1 MNMNTKTIKNNKDD
15 INIIGIFCIVD
26 DVLKNLGLKDDVRVQ
41 ASNSEILTIAILAF
55 LFFGGNFK
63 KALSFVLQQNLFTK
77 ISYSRFLR
85 RLKDLVNNQGS
96 ILFSAFLRIFDE
108 LLRQKTGKEDDNN
121 KNKTFIIDSKIIK
134 ACENIRIPRC
144 KKFQGEEFRGYI
156 ASKREYAYGVK
167 LHVLCDEEGIIR
179 EYAISPASD
188 HDIKGLY
195 FLPLNLPEGSQI
207 IGDKAYNSRFYEEL
221 LKQEG
226 IELRPIRRR
235 NMAKEGLLED
245 LSKRVKRKVVETVLS
260 VLEKVM
266 GIRIH
271 AVTVCGFIMKIV
283 LAIISYNLYR
293 FFKIL

>member
-1 MNMNTKTIKNNKDD
+1 M
-15 INIIGIFCIVD
+15 
-26 DVLKNLGLKDDVRVQ
+26 R
-41 ASNSEILTIAILAF
+41 
-55 LFFGGNFK
+55 
-63 KALSFVLQQNLFTK
+63 
-77 ISYSRFLR
+77 LR
-85 RLKDLVNNQGS
+85 DLVNNWGS
-96 ILFSAFLRIFDE
+96 TLFSAFLRIFDQ

-226 IELRPIRRR
+226 IDLRPIRRM
-235 NMAKEGLLED
+235 NMKKEGWLEE
-245 LSKRVKRKVVETVLS
+245 LSKKVKRKVVETVLS